1 MDIQNSTTIP
11 EVKKTIVM
19 LRELSA
25 DEKVRQEAFYRE
37 KRIHD
42 EATALNG
49 ARKEGIEI
57 GRAEGLAE
65 GLTEGITKGRAEG
78 LAEGITKGRAE
89 GLAEGLSEGITKG
102 RAEGLTEGINEM
114 IEKMRKSG
122 MSEEQIRSII
132 DIK

>member
-57 GRAEGLAE
+57 GRAEGL
-65 GLTEGITKGRAEG
+65 T
-78 LAEGITKGRAE
+78 EGITKGRAE

-102 RAEGLTEGINEM
+102 RAEGLNEM

-122 MSEEQIRSII
+122 MSEEQIKSII
-132 DIK
+132 DMK

>member
-65 GLTEGITKGRAEG
+65 GL
-78 LAEGITKGRAE
+78 
-89 GLAEGLSEGITKG
+89 SEGITKG

-122 MSEEQIRSII
+122 MSEEQIKSII

>member
-1 MDIQNSTTIP
+1 MIYKIYCPIDVGDLMDIQNSTTIP

-57 GRAEGLAE
+57 GRAEGL
-65 GLTEGITKGRAEG
+65 
-78 LAEGITKGRAE
+78 
-89 GLAEGLSEGITKG
+89 
-102 RAEGLTEGINEM
+102 NEM

>member
-49 ARKEGIEI
+49 ARREGIEI
-57 GRAEGLAE
+57 GRAEGKAE
-65 GLTEGITKGRAEG
+65 GK
-78 LAEGITKGRAE
+78 
-89 GLAEGLSEGITKG
+89 
-102 RAEGLTEGINEM
+102 AEGLTEGINNM

-122 MSEEQIRSII
+122 LSEEQIKSII